1 LRLYGNSLLDPS
13 GHHIASTLLLCKE
26 ILIKFKQHEM
36 ESLEKNDRVSETKA
50 VYGLFVRLRMK
61 NPTGIK
67 TRKQGNGV

>member
-1 LRLYGNSLLDPS
+1 
-13 GHHIASTLLLCKE
+13 
-26 ILIKFKQHEM
+26 M